1 MRGNLV
7 DFTEIAVHAPSKID
21 LFASLQRQTGRFDA
35 ANRGLRTCKT
45 YSNLLKSVSY
55 PELRL
60 ITSDKLLLRK
70 CSIIETIHDQLKTI
84 SQIEHSW
91 HRSPVNFL
99 VNLVSGLIVY
109 IHQTFPQSF

>member
-60 ITSDKLLLRK
+60 YRLRK
-70 CSIIETIHDQLKTI
+70 VRNIGTFLGNYFSKDRSIVLLWPNFPLKAIHL
-84 SQIEHSW
+84 
-91 HRSPVNFL
+91 
-99 VNLVSGLIVY
+99 
-109 IHQTFPQSF
+109 